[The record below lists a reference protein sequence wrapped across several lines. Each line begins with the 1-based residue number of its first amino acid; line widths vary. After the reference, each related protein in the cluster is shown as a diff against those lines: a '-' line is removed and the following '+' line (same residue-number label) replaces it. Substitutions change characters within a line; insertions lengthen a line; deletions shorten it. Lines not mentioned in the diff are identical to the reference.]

1 MKENQPQPGRA
12 PVQPQT
18 DRTRGPQEQQ
28 QPGVKY
34 APPARVNPDTYN
46 PHQFE
51 KPRNV
56 EKPQNAPPAKAS
68 SEQPKTQDRG
78 EQRGQESKKPD
89 AGDQEQKQ
97 R

>member
-1 MKENQPQPGRA
+1 MKENQPQPGRVPA
-12 PVQPQT
+12 QT
-18 DRTRGPQEQQ
+18 DRSRGPQEQQ
-28 QPGVKY
+28 PAVKY

-56 EKPQNAPPAKAS
+56 EKPQNAAPAKAP

-78 EQRGQESKKPD
+78 QQRGQDSKKPD
-89 AGDQEQKQ
+89 AGDQEKKQ